1 MKINLVIAIL
11 LLLSA
16 SFLLIGAGC
25 ESMQQGQETGKVIET
40 GSQTYN
46 IDIINFEFSPQ
57 TLNIKV
63 GDTVTWTNQDSIRHD
78 IKSNDG
84 DFYSIPLNQGESYS
98 FTFNQ
103 PGTFDY
109 RCGLHPTMEGTIIVE

>member
-1 MKINLVIAIL
+1 MKHIIALGIAAVIIV
-11 LLLSA
+11 
-16 SFLLIGAGC
+16 FLLVAGAGC
-25 ESMQQGQETGKVIET
+25 EQQVQETGKAIET
-40 GSQTYN
+40 GPQTYN
-46 IDIINFEFSPQ
+46 VDIINFEFSPQ
-57 TLNIKV
+57 TLSIKV

-84 DFYSIPLNQGESYS
+84 NFYSIPLDTGQTYS